1 MFRITTAAVLALV
14 AASAAAP
21 TAAPTSRPTDGN
33 APDLTLDWPKKK
45 NCPDGSKISWKDY
58 TEKYRCID
66 NAACRALDPTSC
78 CVAYSYTFC
87 GFPGTLHGGDKATQC
102 NEYNRCLPDEPQ
114 PMSAEPPALPGSAEE
129 FAAQL
134 QALLDCP
141 YDPATEEFQTC
152 LEGILAKSM
161 DPTSA
166 GAARETAAAVAAVV
180 AGAALLA

>member
-1 MFRITTAAVLALV
+1 MFRTSTAAVLALV
-14 AASAAAP
+14 AVSANAQGNF
-21 TAAPTSRPTDGN
+21 TN
-33 APDLTLDWPKKK
+33 APDLTLNWPKKG
-45 NCPDGSKISWKDY
+45 NCPDGSNITPKQYVD
-58 TEKYRCID
+58 KYMCVD

-78 CVAYSYTFC
+78 CVRYSYTFC
-87 GFPGTLHGGDKATQC
+87 GFPGTLHDGAEKTQC
-102 NEYNRCLPDEPQ
+102 NPYNACLPEPDEAV
-114 PMSAEPPALPGSAEE
+114 PMSAEPPALPKSAEE

-161 DPTSA
+161 DATSA

>member
-1 MFRITTAAVLALV
+1 MFRTTTAAVLALV
-14 AASAAAP
+14 AASANAQGN
-21 TAAPTSRPTDGN
+21 DGN
-33 APDLTLDWPKKK
+33 APNLTLDWPKNG
-45 NCPDGSKISWKDY
+45 NCPDGSNITPQQYIS
-58 TEKYRCID
+58 KYMCTD

-78 CVAYSYTFC
+78 CVLYSYGFC
-87 GFPGTLHGGDKATQC
+87 GFPGTLHGGNADTEC
-102 NEYNRCLPDEPQ
+102 NEYNRCYPDPDPDVAE

-161 DPTSA
+161 SPTSA

>member
-1 MFRITTAAVLALV
+1 MLRTTTAAVLALV
-14 AASAAAP
+14 AASANAQGN
-21 TAAPTSRPTDGN
+21 DGN
-33 APDLTLDWPKKK
+33 APNLTLDWPKQG
-45 NCPDGSKISWKDY
+45 NCPSTKITLDEYKSKY
-58 TEKYRCID
+58 MCHD

-78 CVAYSYTFC
+78 CILYRFPFC
-87 GFPGTLHGGDKATQC
+87 GFPGTEHGGNADTQC
-102 NEYNRCLPDEPQ
+102 NEYNECYPDPDEAE

-152 LEGILAKSM
+152 LEGIMAKSM

>member
-1 MFRITTAAVLALV
+1 MFRTTTAAVLALV
-14 AASAAAP
+14 AASANAQGFP
-21 TAAPTSRPTDGN
+21 GN
-33 APDLTLDWPKKK
+33 APNLTLDWPKNG
-45 NCPDGSKISWKDY
+45 NCPDASKINPDDY
-58 TEKYRCID
+58 VSKYMCHD

-78 CVAYSYTFC
+78 CVKYTAPFC
-87 GFPGTLHGGDKATQC
+87 GFPGVLNGGNVDTQC
-102 NEYNRCLPDEPQ
+102 NEYNACYPDPDEAE

-141 YDPATEEFQTC
+141 YDFETEEFQTC
-152 LEGILAKSM
+152 LEGIMAKSM